1 MTPSAETYFTHSQ
14 EESVAVVDSTGSQA
28 NGIPVNHGLSLFFP
42 MYNEEG
48 SIDQAVASALV
59 VLARVSDRYEVIV
72 VDDGSRDRT
81 GAIADRLAAANPRV
95 RVVHHSLNRG
105 YGAALRSG
113 FQTASH
119 SLVILADGDNQFDL
133 GELPILLRA
142 LEGFDVVSG
151 YRIARR
157 DPAIR
162 RLYAF
167 LYNGLARVLFDIP
180 VRDVNCGFK
189 IYRDDLLQRLLPRLR
204 STGALINVEMLARAR
219 KLGATVGEV
228 GVHHYRRETGHP
240 TGGNPAVI
248 LRAFRELL
256 GLWRELR

>member
-1 MTPSAETYFTHSQ
+1 MN
-14 EESVAVVDSTGSQA
+14 VA
-28 NGIPVNHGLSLFFP
+28 LSLFFP

-48 SIDQAVASALV
+48 NIDQAVASALA
-59 VLARVSDRYEVIV
+59 VLATVSAQYEVIV

-95 RVVHHSLNRG
+95 RVIHHPVNRG

-113 FQTASH
+113 FQAATH
-119 SLVILADGDNQFDL
+119 SFVILADGDNQFDL
-133 GELPILLRA
+133 GELPVLVKA
-142 LEGFDVVSG
+142 LAGFDVVSG
-151 YRIARR
+151 YRITRR
-157 DPAIR
+157 DPLIR

-167 LYNGLARVLFDIP
+167 LYNRLARLLFDIP

-189 IYRDDLLQRLLPRLR
+189 IYRRDLLERLLPQLR

-219 KLGATVGEV
+219 KLGATVTEV
-228 GVHHYRRETGHP
+228 GVHHYRRETGRP

-256 GLWRELR
+256 RLWRELR